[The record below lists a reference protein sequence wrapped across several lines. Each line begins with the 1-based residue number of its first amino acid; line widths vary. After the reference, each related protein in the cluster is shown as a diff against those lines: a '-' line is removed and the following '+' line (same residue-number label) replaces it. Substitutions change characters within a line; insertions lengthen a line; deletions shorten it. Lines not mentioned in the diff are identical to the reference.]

1 MSTGK
6 STPMGANTQA
16 AMAPITDQQ
25 RDIISNDSSAFNAAL
40 TPPNTNFG
48 GTMGASQGT
57 APAAAGTYGVSV
69 GGNWWGSGPDPSESG
84 YYWDPQTNQW
94 ARVVQYSNTGQP
106 LNQQGR

>member
-25 RDIISNDSSAFNAAL
+25 RDIISNNSSQFNAGL
-40 TPPNTNFG
+40 TPPPSTTNFG
-48 GTMGASQGT
+48 GSMGASQGT
-57 APAAAGTYGVSV
+57 TPLFGGTYGVSV
-69 GGNWWGSGPDPSESG
+69 GGNWWGSGADPSDAG

-106 LNQQGR
+106 LNQ